1 MTKRRT
7 SKKTLSLG
15 ALSAVL
21 ALVAWGCGDNTEEK
35 LRAAKLAQ
43 GCSINS
49 DCAGNLV
56 CVFERCHNACNA
68 DEDCLAPLRCV
79 RGVEGGT
86 NVCQLEDEIGCDR
99 DKDCPGEQVCG
110 VDEECRDS
118 CRKDTEC
125 IAGQVCAASDECAST
140 GPGKDEL
147 DENGNILVGSV
158 GSGGSAGAPAVGGTS
173 GSAANGGVGGDGT
186 SGSTGGG
193 TGGTSGVAGDSGSAG
208 ESSGSAGEA
217 AGGAGPGPLGD
228 YIETSDGVEA
238 VENNDREH
246 AIPASPRSSL
256 FFTVGDED
264 WFSVLAPDDGR
275 AHVIEIGLQ
284 QQAGLRTSV
293 QALAGADFASIG
305 QVPTDVGVTTS
316 VYVSVGPGTT
326 TLLRFW
332 PHAGVS
338 AAAGKRVEVTIDMS
352 AEQDENEPNNSR
364 AAATVIQANSPVTA
378 QFMNPFVSNSNQL
391 IEDWYAVEL
400 TAGTATLNLTAAPL
414 GGRFTI
420 SRENEQGVSVA
431 IQTPNAGVKGAWPFP
446 VPADGKYLIRF
457 GAHAGF
463 APFVEG
469 LKPAYFSEGY
479 TFEVQQ

>member
-21 ALVAWGCGDNTEEK
+21 ALLAWGCGDNTEEQ

-49 DCAGNLV
+49 DCAGDLV

-118 CRKDTEC
+118 CREDDEC
-125 IAGQVCAASDECAST
+125 IAGQICAASDECAST

-147 DENGNILVGSV
+147 DENGNILVESV

-173 GSAANGGVGGDGT
+173 GTGGSAANGGDGP
-186 SGSTGGG
+186 SGG
-193 TGGTSGVAGDSGSAG
+193 TGGTLGVAGEGAG
-208 ESSGSAGEA
+208 EPSGSAGEA
-217 AGGAGPGPLGD
+217 SAGAGPGPVGD
-228 YIETSDGVEA
+228 YVETSDGVEV
-238 VENNDREH
+238 VENDDREH
-246 AIPASPRSSL
+246 ALPASARSSL

-264 WFSVLAPDDGR
+264 WLSVSAPNDGR

-284 QQAGLRTSV
+284 QEAGLRTGV

-305 QVPTDVGVTTS
+305 QVPTGVGVTTT

-332 PHAGVS
+332 PYNGIS
-338 AAAGKRVEVTIDMS
+338 AAGGKRVEVTIDLS

-364 AAATVIQANSPVTA
+364 ETATVIQANSPVTA
-378 QFMNPFVSNSNQL
+378 QFINPFVSKSNQL

-400 TAGTATLNLTAAPL
+400 TAGTATLNLTEAPL
-414 GGRFTI
+414 GGRFSI
-420 SRENEQGVSVA
+420 SRENEQGVSVV
-431 IQTPNAGVKGAWPFP
+431 IQTPNAGVKGPWPFS
-446 VPADGKYLIRF
+446 VPADGIYLIRF

-469 LKPAYFSEGY
+469 LKPAYFSEPY